1 MINIGGRYYVTG
13 TQIGILLSPASKED
27 KERLLKLILDRQFI
41 GNKGDFE
48 EAIKDWKMKKSIE
61 KTSDIQ
67 EDFDNQREDEDEQER
82 YGGL

>member
-1 MINIGGRYYVTG
+1 MGGRYWITG
-13 TQIGILLSPASKED
+13 TQIGILLSPVSKED

-41 GNKGDFE
+41 GNKSIFE
-48 EAIKDWKMKKSIE
+48 EMVKDWKIKKSIE

-67 EDFDNQREDEDEQER
+67 EDFDNQRDDDDEQER

>member
-1 MINIGGRYYVTG
+1 VTG
-13 TQIGILLSPASKED
+13 TQIGILLSPVSKED

-41 GNKGDFE
+41 GNKSIFE
-48 EAIKDWKMKKSIE
+48 EMVKDWKIKKSIE

-67 EDFDNQREDEDEQER
+67 EDFDNQRDDDDEQER